1 MSISITAHIEYR
13 YAKMQRWQHLA
24 TAPIAPN
31 RSFAAQLEIYATPAL
46 PQDVCDEIDDIAS
59 HLSSV
64 DVYWSYAPYEDLWT
78 KAPVDLMFLLFYAKH
93 TLESMPEDD
102 LEIRVVFEIC

>member
-1 MSISITAHIEYR
+1 MSISITAHIEFR
-13 YAKMQRWQHLA
+13 YSISERWYHLT

-31 RSFAAQLEIYATPAL
+31 SKFAAQLDTTPGL
-46 PQDVCDEIDDIAS
+46 PVDVCDEIDDIAS

-64 DVYWSYAPYEDLWT
+64 EVKWSYAAYEDLWT